1 MSDHYEINKGALYI
15 FLSCNTS
22 STGEQA
28 DFYAQPAPRPWE
40 VMATPPNLFTNHTE
54 EIRVPY
60 TSSVQVIRNSHWAPS
75 SDLNYVNLDIGH
87 LFREFCCHCRISY
100 I

>member
-1 MSDHYEINKGALYI
+1 MKVYIHMSGHYEFNKGACYI
-15 FLSCNTS
+15 NLSCNTS

-60 TSSVQVIRNSHWAPS
+60 TSSVQVINKQSLCA
-75 SDLNYVNLDIGH
+75 LI
-87 LFREFCCHCRISY
+87 
-100 I
+100 